1 MRRETQKSGSAM
13 VCRGMAFACRGLGV
27 SGGGC
32 RGTRNVVPRHKANF
46 RELNFAIFGL
56 CSGGSGDASGVLF

>member
-1 MRRETQKSGSAM
+1 MRRKTQKSGSAM

-32 RGTRNVVPRHKANF
+32 RGTRNVVPRHRVNF
-46 RELNFAIFGL
+46 RVPNLVLLGL
-56 CSGGSGDASGVLF
+56 CSGGSGDDSGMLF